1 MDLYRHLRPAPRRLR
16 ERHGL
21 MAHVAVGLAVAE
33 LGEDA
38 SRVGLSCDR
47 APAAPRHHPEPRVA
61 DVVQEGLRA
70 DVALREAPALGDELD
85 HLGVGE
91 TVKPRG

>member
-1 MDLYRHLRPAPRRLR
+1 MNPYRNLHAAPRRLR

-21 MAHVAVGLAVAE
+21 VAHVAVALAVAE

-38 SRVGLSCDR
+38 SRVRLAGDR
-47 APAAPRHHPEPRVA
+47 APAAPRHKPEPRIA

-70 DVALREAPALGDELD
+70 DVALGEAPALGDELD
-85 HLGVGE
+85 HLGGDA
-91 TVKPRG
+91 G